1 MYMVIQINSWDKY
14 GARRSV
20 EDRRLCEAK
29 ALGSNPSESIC
40 VCDVM
45 RMRMHLTTPV
55 VVQGS
60 TDGSMSAAR

>member
-1 MYMVIQINSWDKY
+1 ME

-29 ALGSNPSESIC
+29 ALGSNPSESI
-40 VCDVM
+40 VGM
-45 RMRMHLTTPV
+45 RRDAHANAPGNPV